1 MSFNHAAVSKGLM
14 MGYALTSIAAS
25 VLDVKHYLHLQLVP
39 HLSKHHQY
47 WRLFVH
53 HLAISNSSE
62 LLLTEILLYNVALP
76 VERMF
81 GSTKFASFAF
91 VSILTSTIL
100 EFGALIAFNRSGL
113 NVIPSGPFALVFSII
128 YQYYRLVPHAYSFKI
143 FGVTLTD
150 KAFTYFLGLQLA
162 ISQTP
167 GSFAASLIGLIA
179 GQLYRSDILGLK
191 AFRLPRYLQRLSS
204 RLLLPLIGSTKPP
217 RRSNRAFPP
226 DDTSASTST
235 TSPPSGTSSAREEN
249 TEVITTAP
257 ASAARRSQ
265 ENDRAAAAGAG
276 DQSRTRSGGSS
287 SANAQTSVV
296 REWVDE
302 FTGRAERAASGL
314 RVPSD
319 NEINQLMSMFPDLRR
334 EVIVGALQRR
344 YVRVESCFRC
354 YANSREICELSA
366 VS

>member
-1 MSFNHAAVSKGLM
+1 
-14 MGYALTSIAAS
+14 
-25 VLDVKHYLHLQLVP
+25 
-39 HLSKHHQY
+39 
-47 WRLFVH
+47 
-53 HLAISNSSE
+53 
-62 LLLTEILLYNVALP
+62 
-76 VERMF
+76 MF

-91 VSILTSTIL
+91 VSVLTSTIL
-100 EFGALIAFNRSGL
+100 EFGALLAFNRSGL
-113 NVIPSGPFALVFSII
+113 NVIPSGPTALVFSMI
-128 YQYYRLVPHAYSFKI
+128 YQYYRLVPHAYSFKL

-167 GSFAASLIGLIA
+167 GTLAVSLIGLIA

-191 AFRLPRYLQRLSS
+191 AFRLPRYLRRFAS
-204 RLLLPLIGSTKPP
+204 RFLLPLIGSTKPP
-217 RRSNRAFPP
+217 RRPNRAFPP
-226 DDTSASTST
+226 DDTSSTSPSS
-235 TSPPSGTSSAREEN
+235 SPPSGTSTSREEN

-257 ASAARRSQ
+257 VSAARRPQ
-265 ENDRAAAAGAG
+265 ENDRT
-276 DQSRTRSGGSS
+276 DQSRTRSSGSS

-334 EVIVGALQRR
+334 EVIVGALQRSPN
-344 YVRVESCFRC
+344 VES
-354 YANSREICELSA
+354 A
-366 VS
+366 VETLLTTQS

>member
-1 MSFNHAAVSKGLM
+1 
-14 MGYALTSIAAS
+14 MGCALTSIAAS
-25 VLDVKHYLHLQLVP
+25 ILDVKHYLHLQLVP
-39 HLSKHHQY
+39 HLSRHHQY

-62 LLLTEILLYNVALP
+62 LLLTEILLYNVAVP
-76 VERMF
+76 IERLF

-91 VSILTSTIL
+91 VSVLTSTIL
-100 EFGALIAFNRSGL
+100 EFGALLAFNRSGL
-113 NVIPSGPFALVFSII
+113 NVIPSGPTAFLFSII

-143 FGVTLTD
+143 FSVTLTD

-167 GSFAASLIGLIA
+167 GSLAVSLIGLVA

-191 AFRLPRYLQRLSS
+191 AFRLPRYLRRFAS
-204 RLLLPLIGSTKPP
+204 RFLLPLIGSTKPP

-226 DDTSASTST
+226 DDTSSSTSL
-235 TSPPSGTSSAREEN
+235 PPPGTSTSREEN

-257 ASAARRSQ
+257 TSAARRSQ
-265 ENDRAAAAGAG
+265 ENDRT
-276 DQSRTRSGGSS
+276 DQTRTRSSGSS
-287 SANAQTSVV
+287 SGNAQTSVV

-334 EVIVGALQRR
+334 EVIVGALQRSPN
-344 YVRVESCFRC
+344 VES
-354 YANSREICELSA
+354 A
-366 VS
+366 VETLLTTQS